1 MLQRPSTH
9 TPWCTNEIVARV
21 PDPTAIYACACWGKF
36 RNQRKQQQKIN
47 NENLCDLLEDWFF
60 GVIAASAQRWTGIDE
75 TKRSEWKSRPL
86 RFCILNVGD
95 ETRTYSTSGHRYWY
109 SMVFGQF
116 NSFKRIQTAFKSI
129 NTDQNCHFFLYVM
142 HNALRLSPQTKSQ
155 SLHNNV
161 NKWMWLLTL
170 SLLLWILAFSSLC
183 TGATMRDLTM
193 RWEKK
198 TNLIVYLVSLSL
210 SMLCGGFDLSRL
222 YFYRFRIAF

>member
-60 GVIAASAQRWTGIDE
+60 GVIAASAQRWTGID
-75 TKRSEWKSRPL
+75 KMKCSEWKSRPL

-116 NSFKRIQTAFKSI
+116 ILFKRIQTAFKSI
-129 NTDQNCHFFLYVM
+129 NTDQNCHFLCVWCTMLYGCRHKQN
-142 HNALRLSPQTKSQ
+142 HN
-155 SLHNNV
+155 
-161 NKWMWLLTL
+161 
-170 SLLLWILAFSSLC
+170 
-183 TGATMRDLTM
+183 
-193 RWEKK
+193 
-198 TNLIVYLVSLSL
+198 
-210 SMLCGGFDLSRL
+210 L
-222 YFYRFRIAF
+222 YIITSINGCDYWHYHYYYEY